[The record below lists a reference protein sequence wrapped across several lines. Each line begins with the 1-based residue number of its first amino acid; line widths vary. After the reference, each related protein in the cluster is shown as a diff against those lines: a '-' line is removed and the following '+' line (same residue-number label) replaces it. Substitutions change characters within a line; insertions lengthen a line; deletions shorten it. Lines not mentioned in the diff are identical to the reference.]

1 MLRVHDLTVCLQ
13 PPSCN
18 GCRGEAGGVVTFI
31 FLQKL
36 AQIIS
41 AKNKWS
47 SSNLPMLTDQ
57 SSGSTT
63 SNSYYGGG
71 TSDRLASIQ
80 GPLLELRS
88 RRAS

>member
-1 MLRVHDLTVCLQ
+1 MCLQ
-13 PPSCN
+13 PPTCN

-36 AQIIS
+36 AQIS
-41 AKNKWS
+41 AKIIKTNS
-47 SSNLPMLTDQ
+47 LVEPADADRPVGPLI
-57 SSGSTT
+57 T